1 MKVVII
7 EDEGLAAE
15 RLTHLIHQYDPDIE
29 IVAQLDSIEGA
40 VEWFSSHPAPDLCFF
55 DIQLADGLSFRI
67 FEKVPVKSPVIFT
80 TAYNEYALQAF
91 KVNSIDYLLKPI
103 DSEELEAAFEQFHQ
117 YAAQHAAP
125 DLQIIREAAR
135 MITRQKKYKSRFM
148 VKAGHQLLGV
158 PVEDI
163 AYFFSE
169 HKTTWL
175 KTNDGKK
182 HAIDYKL
189 EEVEHLVDPARF
201 FRLNRKFITAFGAIE
216 KITSY
221 TNSRLKVQLWD
232 ANGEKIL
239 VSREKVGDFKEWLDR

>member
-7 EDEGLAAE
+7 EDEGLAVE
-15 RLTHLIHQYDPDIE
+15 RLITLIRQYDPNIE
-29 IVAQLDSIEGA
+29 IVAQLDSIESS
-40 VEWFSSHPAPDLCFF
+40 VDWFPHHPAPDLCFF
-55 DIQLADGLSFRI
+55 DIQLADGLSFKI
-67 FEKVPVKSPVIFT
+67 FEKVSVKSPVIFT

-103 DSEELEAAFEQFHQ
+103 DYEELASAFEQFHQ
-117 YAAQHAAP
+117 YTNQHSTP
-125 DLQIIREAAR
+125 DLEIIQEAAR

-158 PVEDI
+158 PVEEV

-175 KTNDGKK
+175 KTTDGLK

-201 FRLNRKFITAFGAIE
+201 FRLNRKYITAFGAIE

-221 TNSRLKVQLWD
+221 TNSRLKVQLWE
-232 ANGEKIL
+232 AKGEKIL
-239 VSREKVGDFKEWLDR
+239 VSREKVGDFKEWLDQ